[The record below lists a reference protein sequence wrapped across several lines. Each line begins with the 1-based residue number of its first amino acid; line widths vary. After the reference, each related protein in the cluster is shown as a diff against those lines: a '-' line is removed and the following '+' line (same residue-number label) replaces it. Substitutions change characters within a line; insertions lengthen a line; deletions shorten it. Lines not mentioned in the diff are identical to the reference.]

1 MMTHL
6 SKDGKINHSLLWSR
20 CGKDVINMI
29 AAPAKYN

>member
-20 CGKDVINMI
+20 YGKDVINMI